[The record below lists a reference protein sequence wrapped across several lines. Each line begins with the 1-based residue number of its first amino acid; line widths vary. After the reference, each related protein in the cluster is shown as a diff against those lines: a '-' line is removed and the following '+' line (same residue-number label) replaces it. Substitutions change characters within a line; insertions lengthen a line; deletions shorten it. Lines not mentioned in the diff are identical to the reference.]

1 MPRSFDKLTLPPQ
14 AAQELGDAYALLRNV
29 RALLAMFCPEIPQP
43 AALQGALGASLA
55 RCAGAI
61 DFARLDA
68 ELSAA
73 CARVR
78 FWYDRLI
85 ARPARRAAA
94 NSETA
99 TGDEAR

>member
-1 MPRSFDKLTLPPQ
+1 VLPPR
-14 AAQELGDAYALLRNV
+14 AVQELGDALALLRHV
-29 RALLAMFCPEIPQP
+29 RALLAVFFPTVPQP
-43 AALQGALGASLA
+43 AELKGAVGASLA

-85 ARPARRAAA
+85 ARPARRVAATRI
-94 NSETA
+94 ETP
-99 TGDEAR
+99 TGDQTR